1 MKIAASFLSSKKIA
15 RDLEKLNLT
24 DVDYIHVDVMDGKF
38 VSQKSLSFKE
48 LKNIYHYTSKRLD
61 IHLMVLKPQKLIKK
75 FASLNTEYITFHI
88 ELQEDIL
95 SLIDLVH
102 RYGIKCGLAINPST
116 DLEMIYPYL
125 DKIDL
130 VTIMSVN
137 PGMGGQEFI
146 LETAVKVVK
155 LKERITSEKLAT
167 KIMVDGGIN
176 LATKDYVGDAD
187 ILVSGS
193 YIISSDNFQEAITS
207 LRK

>member
-95 SLIDLVH
+95 SLINLVH